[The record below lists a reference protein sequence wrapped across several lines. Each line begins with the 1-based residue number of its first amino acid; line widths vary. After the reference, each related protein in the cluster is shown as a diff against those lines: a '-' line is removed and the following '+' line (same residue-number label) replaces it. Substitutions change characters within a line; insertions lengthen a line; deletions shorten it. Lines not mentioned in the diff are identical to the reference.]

1 MSNNDDLAFT
11 STTEL
16 RALIAAG
23 EVSPVEVTEQ
33 YLTRIDRLDS
43 RLNSYLTVT
52 ADEAIDSARRAE
64 EAVARGDDLGP
75 LHGVPISIK
84 DLELTRGIRTTG
96 GSLAFADRVPD
107 EDSVVVE
114 RVRAAGAVILGKTNT
129 PEFGLL
135 GHTQNL
141 LGDHCRNPW
150 NTDRTTG
157 GSSGGAGAAVAAG
170 LCSLATGS
178 DGGGS
183 IRIPSSFCGV
193 YGIKPTQH
201 RVPLYGGAASMGAF
215 NMFSQSGPMT
225 RTVADSA
232 VLLQVL
238 AGHDPRD
245 FASLR
250 DTPQDYLA
258 ATKRGV
264 DGLRLAWSPDFG
276 FGAVDPEV
284 VEVTS
289 RAARVFDDL
298 GCELGEADLALDEPF
313 DPFWTLFSGIVY
325 GRYTRRAGPTS
336 RQADGLR
343 PRMHG
348 ARRVASGLGLR
359 IGARLRRRAQG
370 PVRRRLRAVR
380 PAAIAGD
387 GGAGL
392 PGRQPAV
399 GDRRPQRRRLRRR
412 VPVHLSDQH
421 DRLHGRQRT
430 LRDVVRRAAHRPAH
444 RRPAG
449 RRGDRPRRVG
459 GVRARPPVGA
469 PAAYRVL
476 RTST

>member
-16 RALIAAG
+16 RALIASG
-23 EVSPVEVTEQ
+23 EVSPVEVTEL
-33 YLTRIDRLDS
+33 YLDRIDRLDS

-52 ADEAIDSARRAE
+52 ADHAIDSAREAE
-64 EAVARGDDLGP
+64 AAVGRGDALGP

-96 GSLAFADRVPD
+96 GSLAFQDRVPD
-107 EDSVVVE
+107 EDSAVVE

-150 NTDRTTG
+150 NTERTTG

-201 RVPLYGGAASMGAF
+201 RVPMYAGAASMGVF

-232 VLLQVL
+232 VLLQVM

-245 FASLR
+245 VASLR
-250 DTPQDYLA
+250 DKPADYLA
-258 ATKRGV
+258 ATERGV

-284 VEVTS
+284 VEITS
-289 RAARVFDDL
+289 RAAAVFEDL
-298 GCELGEADLALDEPF
+298 GCELGDADLALDEPF
-313 DPFWTLFSGIVY
+313 DAFWTLFCGVVH
-325 GRYTRRAGPTS
+325 GRYTTVLDQHRDKLTDYALECMERGESLRASDYVSALGYVDVLKAQFADVFERYDLLLSPVMAVPAFPVGSPPDEIDGRGVDAFAGAFPFTYPINMIGHPAASVPCGMSSDGLPIGLHIVGRAGDEATVL
-336 RQADGLR
+336 A
-343 PRMHG
+343 
-348 ARRVASGLGLR
+348 AS
-359 IGARLRRRAQG
+359 
-370 PVRRRLRAVR
+370 
-380 PAAIAGD
+380 AAFE
-387 GGAGL
+387 
-392 PGRQPAV
+392 
-399 GDRRPQRRRLRRR
+399 
-412 VPVHLSDQH
+412 
-421 DRLHGRQRT
+421 
-430 LRDVVRRAAHRPAH
+430 
-444 RRPAG
+444 
-449 RRGDRPRRVG
+449 
-459 GVRARPPVGA
+459 RARPWAHLRPPV
-469 PAAYRVL
+469 
-476 RTST
+476 S